1 MKNQCKLFEW
11 EKRNVKTL
19 EHTEQIL
26 NKEVIVRPRYR
37 LIVMMVKLFLYHF
50 CRAFTPFPKH

>member
-11 EKRNVKTL
+11 GKRNVKTL

-37 LIVMMVKLFLYHF
+37 LIVMMMRRYAT
-50 CRAFTPFPKH
+50 R

>member
-37 LIVMMVKLFLYHF
+37 LIVMMMRRYAT
-50 CRAFTPFPKH
+50 R